1 MLERMQ
7 LFNLLFLVS
16 VPKYISTDI
25 VTVVLQE

>member
-7 LFNLLFLVS
+7 LFSLSFLFS
-16 VPKYISTDI
+16 VPKYISIDI